1 MISTHGISPIA
12 GPARFM
18 NIRIRSMQPSD
29 LDAVVEIDRRS
40 FSLPWPENAFRY
52 ELAQNSAA
60 LLRVAVIDLPDEVE
74 KVVGAIVI
82 WMILDEAHIATLAVH
97 PDYRRLGIG
106 SKLLADSLGAAIKR
120 GAYQAMLEV
129 RASNQA
135 AQDLYRRFGFLVVGR
150 RLHYYTDNRED
161 AVLMTADL
169 RSLDHLEG

>member
-1 MISTHGISPIA
+1 
-12 GPARFM
+12 M